1 MDLPATI
8 RQAAPSDARGIAAVH
23 VASWRAT
30 YQDDFPASYLEGLS
44 AEEWASRWHEM
55 LRTRP
60 RSVRVWVAEVA
71 ARPRPELVGFAQ
83 AGPSRDDD
91 MEAAG
96 EVYALYVAPA
106 RLGVGVGRRLF
117 ERAVSFLADSGF
129 AWATLWVLV
138 SNGRARR
145 FYEATGWE
153 ADGAR
158 RPFAAG
164 GVEREEMRYRRRL
177 ADEGRDQE

>member
-1 MDLPATI
+1 MDLPVTI

-60 RSVRVWVAEVA
+60 RSVRVWVAEVV
-71 ARPRPELVGFAQ
+71 ARPRPEVVGFAQ
-83 AGPSRDDD
+83 AGPSRDDVD
-91 MEAAG
+91 EAG

-106 RLGVGVGRRLF
+106 RLGVGVGRALF

-129 AWATLWVLV
+129 VWATLWVLV

-145 FYEATGWE
+145 FYEVAGWE
-153 ADGAR
+153 PDGSR

-177 ADEGRDQE
+177 TDDALPAEA